1 MDRTGKAVE
10 TASVL
15 RGPERRF
22 SPRVR
27 SRIAASYEDADRHVF
42 LHTVDLAEGGV
53 FLVSPSRPPVGAS
66 AMVLLELPGDPV
78 ILRLRG
84 SVARHQTH
92 PVAGF
97 AVRFDPRVNAE
108 SGRQALRGFVES
120 ALGGPAAPHR

>member
-22 SPRVR
+22 SARVR
-27 SRIAASYEDADRHVF
+27 SRIGASYEDADRHVF
-42 LHTVDLAEGGV
+42 LYTVDLAEGGV
-53 FLVSPSRPPVGAS
+53 FLVSSSRPPVGAS
-66 AMVLLELPGDPV
+66 AMVLLELPGDPA

-84 SVARHQTH
+84 SVARRQTH

-97 AVRFDPRVNAE
+97 AVRFHPRANAE
-108 SGRQALRGFVES
+108 SGRQALRSFVES